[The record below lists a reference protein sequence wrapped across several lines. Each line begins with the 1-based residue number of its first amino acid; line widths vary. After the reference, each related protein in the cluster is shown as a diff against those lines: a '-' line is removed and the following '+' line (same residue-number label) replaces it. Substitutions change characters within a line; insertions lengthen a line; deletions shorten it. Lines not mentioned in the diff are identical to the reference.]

1 MLSLSLVL
9 ALLPTIPHHPPPNI
23 TPPVVKTPPPPVGDR
38 RRVLTPADALRRD
51 MVKLAPQEAVMKAT
65 DAAPRGVYGVFEFD
79 VSRAEQVGPNFFLNS
94 EKDYRDQRNLS
105 IAIGPRA
112 RDALLKQLG
121 GDLRS
126 GLVGKK
132 IRVFGY
138 AKRIKIGFTVKGR
151 FTDKYYYQ
159 THVPIGDARQIEIVG

>member
-1 MLSLSLVL
+1 VLSLSLL
-9 ALLPTIPHHPPPNI
+9 FAFLPSIPNQPPPVL
-23 TPPVVKTPPPPVGDR
+23 TPPVVKAPPAVSGQ
-38 RRVLTPADALRRD
+38 RRVLTPSDALRRG
-51 MVKLAPQEAVMKAT
+51 MVKLAPQEAVMKAA
-65 DAAPRGVYGVFEFD
+65 DAAPRGVYGVFEME

-105 IAIGPRA
+105 IAIGPHA

-121 GDLRS
+121 ADLNS
-126 GLVGKK
+126 ALMGKK
-132 IRVFGY
+132 IRVVGY
-138 AKRIKIGFTVKGR
+138 AKRIKIGFTVRGR